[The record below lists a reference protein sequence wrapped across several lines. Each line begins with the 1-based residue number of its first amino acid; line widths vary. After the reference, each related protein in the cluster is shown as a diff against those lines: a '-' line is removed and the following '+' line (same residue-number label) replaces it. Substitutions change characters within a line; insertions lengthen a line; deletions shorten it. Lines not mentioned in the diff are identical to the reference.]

1 MGHVEALQ
9 LLLEAGAD
17 AEAQDRNGLTPLHCA
32 VENGQPK
39 SMQLLLEAGPD
50 KEAQNRQG
58 YTSLHATACNGDAE
72 AMQLLLE
79 AGADKDDKDHNHGEN
94 ATPLFLAA
102 AFEHAASAFCCQS

>member
-17 AEAQDRNGLTPLHCA
+17 AEAQDRNKLTPLHCA

-58 YTSLHATACNGDAE
+58 YTSLHAVSLQWGRGSDAVI
-72 AMQLLLE
+72 
-79 AGADKDDKDHNHGEN
+79 AG
-94 ATPLFLAA
+94 
-102 AFEHAASAFCCQS
+102 SWSRQR